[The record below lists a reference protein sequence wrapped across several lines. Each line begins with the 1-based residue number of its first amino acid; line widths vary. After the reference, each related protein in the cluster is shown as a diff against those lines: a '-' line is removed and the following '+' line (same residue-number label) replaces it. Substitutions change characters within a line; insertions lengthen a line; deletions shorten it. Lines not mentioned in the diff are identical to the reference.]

1 MATPQNPLQKLSSI
15 GQSVWL
21 DFIERGFVR
30 NGGLAALIR
39 EDGLSGVTSNPAI
52 FQKAISE
59 HAIYRE
65 AIDAMARQG
74 LAAHEIH
81 ETLIIEDIRDAA
93 DVLCGVFRR
102 TQGRDG
108 FVSLEVSPKLAHD
121 TEGTYWEAKRLWALV
136 SRPNLMI
143 KVPGTEEGVPAIRRL
158 IADGININVT
168 LLFTLDRY
176 AAVADAFVEGL
187 SELAAR
193 RSSVA
198 DIASVASFFLS
209 RIDGAIDPKLDAAD
223 TAAAKALRGECA
235 ITCARAAYRHYQAI
249 IASSRWQALQVR
261 GARSQRLLWA
271 STGTKDA
278 AYSDVKYVEAL
289 VCTDTVTTLPPE
301 TLTAYRD
308 HGRAV
313 PWSPDS
319 CEGAQLS
326 IQRLAAKLADAGID
340 WQAVALQLEAEG
352 IRKFVQPHEATLST
366 LRERIAALRA

>member
-1 MATPQNPLQKLSSI
+1 MATPQNPLHKLSSL

-30 NGGLAALIR
+30 SGGLATLIR
-39 EDGLSGVTSNPAI
+39 EDGVSGVTSNPAI
-52 FQKAISE
+52 FQKAIGE

-81 ETLIIEDIRDAA
+81 EALIIEDIREAA
-93 DVLCGVFRR
+93 DELCAVFRR
-102 TQGRDG
+102 TDRRDG
-108 FVSLEVSPKLAHD
+108 FVSLEVSPNFAHD
-121 TEGTYWEAKRLWALV
+121 TEGSYWEAKRLWALV
-136 SRPNLMI
+136 NRPNLMI
-143 KVPGTEEGVPAIRRL
+143 KVPGTAEGVPAIRRL
-158 IADGININVT
+158 IAAGINVNVT

-187 SELAAR
+187 SQLAAR
-193 RSSVA
+193 QSSVA
-198 DIASVASFFLS
+198 GTASVASFFLS
-209 RIDGAIDPKLDAAD
+209 RIDSAIDPKLDAAG
-223 TAAAKALRGECA
+223 TAEAKALRGECA
-235 ITCARAAYRHYQAI
+235 ITCARAAYRHYQSI
-249 IASSRWQALQVR
+249 VASSRWRALKEC
-261 GARSQRLLWA
+261 GAQPQRLLWA

-289 VCTDTVTTLPPE
+289 VRPDTVTTLPPE
-301 TLTAYRD
+301 TLIAYRD

-313 PWSPDS
+313 PCSPDS
-319 CEGAQLS
+319 SEDAQLAV
-326 IQRLAAKLADAGID
+326 QRLAGKLLEVGID